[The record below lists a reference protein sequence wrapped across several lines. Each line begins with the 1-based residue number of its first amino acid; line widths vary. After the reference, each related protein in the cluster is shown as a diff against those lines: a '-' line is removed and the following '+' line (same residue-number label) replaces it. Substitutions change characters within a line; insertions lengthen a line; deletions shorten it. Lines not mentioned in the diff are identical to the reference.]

1 MTHSATQPGAISDFV
16 PVDQSVSL
24 PLYVQ
29 VIDQIENGIRR
40 GSLPPGSFLPAEPQ
54 LVRDF
59 QVARG
64 TLRRAID
71 YLIDKGLIV
80 RVRGVGTRVAAAP
93 GIDKP
98 GIRSLYAELA
108 AADRKPATR
117 VLTVDTADADRALSD
132 ISGFAIGTPLRI
144 IRRLRL
150 ANDLPVAV
158 MENYFPAEFP
168 EPRVD
173 ELTERSMDE
182 YWERIGHS
190 AAMVRQEVIACL
202 PTAEQSALLRIEPGT
217 PILSEHL
224 RVYDDSRQFTNYS
237 RNFYH
242 PTLYRMTSVSTTQ

>member
-1 MTHSATQPGAISDFV
+1 MTDSAAEPSATSGFV

-29 VIDQIENGIRR
+29 VIDQIESGIRR

-54 LVRDF
+54 LVQDF
-59 QVARG
+59 RVARG

-80 RVRGVGTRVAAAP
+80 RVRGVGTRIAAAP

-117 VLTVDTADADRALSD
+117 VLRVDACDADRALSD
-132 ISGFAIGTPLRI
+132 LTGFPIGTPLRTI
-144 IRRLRL
+144 VRLRL

-158 MENYFPAEFP
+158 MENYFPAAFP

-173 ELTERSMDE
+173 ELTDRSMDE

-202 PTAEQSALLRIEPGT
+202 PTTEQAALLGIEAGV

-224 RVYDDSRQFTNYS
+224 RVYDDSREFTNYS

-242 PTLYRMTSVSTTQ
+242 PTLYRMTSVSTKR